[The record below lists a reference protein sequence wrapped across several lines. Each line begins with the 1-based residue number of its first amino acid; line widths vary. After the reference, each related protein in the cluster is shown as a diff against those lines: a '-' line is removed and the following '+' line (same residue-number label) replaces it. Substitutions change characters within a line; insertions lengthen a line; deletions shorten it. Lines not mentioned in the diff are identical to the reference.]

1 MQGLIVKEACPVGSY
16 PATTEVA
23 VHLPQEGLVAHVY
36 QVMVDPSVSI
46 AAMKGAQ
53 SGPATME
60 DDALKRPASH
70 SSTVSVSVDG
80 RANDVS
86 TTSQPLTLQSPYALW
101 QTVLPKLKMVFVTNN
116 VIHCLVTGTAV
127 TAL

>member
-1 MQGLIVKEACPVGSY
+1 MKEACPVGSY

-23 VHLPQEGLVAHVY
+23 VHLPQEGLVAHVC

-53 SGPATME
+53 PCPATME
-60 DDALKRPASH
+60 DYALKRPASH
-70 SSTVSVSVDG
+70 TSTVSVSVDG
-80 RANDVS
+80 RVYDV
-86 TTSQPLTLQSPYALW
+86 TTAAEPLTLQSPHALW
-101 QTVLPKLKMVFVTNN
+101 QTVMPKLKMVFVTKN
-116 VIHCLVTGTAV
+116 VIHCLVSGTAV